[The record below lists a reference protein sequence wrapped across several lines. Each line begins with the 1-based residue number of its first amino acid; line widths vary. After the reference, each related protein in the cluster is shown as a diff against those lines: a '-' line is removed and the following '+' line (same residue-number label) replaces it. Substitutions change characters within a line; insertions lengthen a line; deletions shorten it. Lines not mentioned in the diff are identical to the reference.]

1 MIRRQSVLLSL
12 VSGGLLVAFLL
23 AGCAIEGGASPYRRD
38 TSGVY
43 KRIEEYKAP
52 DGGIILR
59 RAKTN
64 RIQCPHCG
72 ASNILGRSE
81 CTAGGKRLSL
91 RRLMLPCAEC
101 GGGGKTQEDASC
113 LSCQGTGWVE
123 AREDEEGAPKAAE
136 VKTTTP
142 STP

>member
-1 MIRRQSVLLSL
+1 MIRRQSVLSIL
-12 VSGGLLVAFLL
+12 VSGGPLVAFLL
-23 AGCAIEGGASPYRRD
+23 VGCAIEGGASPYRRD

-52 DGGIILR
+52 DGGFVLG
-59 RAKTN
+59 RAKKN
-64 RIQCPHCG
+64 RIHCPHCG
-72 ASNILGRSE
+72 VSNVLGRAE
-81 CTAGGKRLSL
+81 CTACGKRLSL
-91 RRLMLPCAEC
+91 RRLMLPCDGC

-113 LSCQGTGWVE
+113 PSCQGTGWVE